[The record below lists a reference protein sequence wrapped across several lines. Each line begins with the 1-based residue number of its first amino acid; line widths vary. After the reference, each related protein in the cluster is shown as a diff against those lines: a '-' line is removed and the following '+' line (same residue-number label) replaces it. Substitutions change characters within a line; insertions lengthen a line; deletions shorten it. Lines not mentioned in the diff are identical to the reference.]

1 MDARA
6 REDGETTVSMEL
18 GLKGR
23 VAAIT
28 GGSKGIGRAIARG
41 LASQGVDLILLARGM
56 EQLEKTA
63 AEIRS
68 STGVRVSALQ
78 ADITSSESVQSAAAA
93 AQKDFPTVHIVVNN
107 AGAPMR
113 RTDRQILWPD
123 GDWVGD
129 INLKLVGM
137 LRVIQAFLPQ
147 IARDGSGRIINISG
161 TGGSLVWSPALT
173 IGLNNAAMNH
183 VTTYL
188 AQDMANDRITVNAII
203 PGLVGTE
210 GREAWAENMAKQQN
224 VTKAEFVAGFCK
236 RMGILAGRWASM
248 EEIAD
253 MAVFL
258 SSDRAQYINGSR
270 IVVDGGMSINPRPA

>member
-1 MDARA
+1 
-6 REDGETTVSMEL
+6 MEL

-188 AQDMANDRITVNAII
+188 AQDMAADRITVNAII